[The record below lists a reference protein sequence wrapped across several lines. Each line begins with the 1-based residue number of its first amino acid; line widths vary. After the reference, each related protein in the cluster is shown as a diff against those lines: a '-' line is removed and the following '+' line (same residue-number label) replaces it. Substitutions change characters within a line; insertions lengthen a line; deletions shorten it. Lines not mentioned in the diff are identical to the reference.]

1 MGCPRLTYY
10 PYTDLAV
17 ISDGLSLKCILQNP
31 SKETG
36 YRFNAK
42 ELDEETGNY
51 YYGARYYNP
60 KTSLWLSVDR
70 MASKYP
76 VWSPY
81 NFTMNNPI
89 NMIDPNGYLH

>member
-42 ELDEETGNY
+42 EL
-51 YYGARYYNP
+51 
-60 KTSLWLSVDR
+60 
-70 MASKYP
+70 
-76 VWSPY
+76 
-81 NFTMNNPI
+81 
-89 NMIDPNGYLH
+89 